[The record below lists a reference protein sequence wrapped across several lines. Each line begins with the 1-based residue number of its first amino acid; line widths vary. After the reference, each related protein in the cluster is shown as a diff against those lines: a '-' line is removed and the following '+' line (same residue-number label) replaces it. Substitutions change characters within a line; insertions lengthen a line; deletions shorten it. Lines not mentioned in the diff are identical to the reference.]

1 MQLSKLINRLEIT
14 NSITRHISEHSYTE
28 QTMLLLILSS
38 FRIVVLLPALKAKS
52 DYSLRRYQRVTG
64 LLHLQ
69 KWYQSTSTSEDNI
82 CGGNRA
88 STGLCWIVLVWHI
101 TEKWMILLLERMDLE
116 NNTAV
121 LPDHLYN
128 WLALVIATAKF
139 FSPNSFF
146 IAQQHEQK
154 FQQHRKAMIGYVVQI
169 FTKCRQT
176 AYDLFLFAD
185 DLHHLT
191 PFKMTESATVKNTWK
206 GKPIQD
212 LQCSSNRQKFKG
224 HTTFTI

>member
-1 MQLSKLINRLEIT
+1 
-14 NSITRHISEHSYTE
+14 
-28 QTMLLLILSS
+28 
-38 FRIVVLLPALKAKS
+38 
-52 DYSLRRYQRVTG
+52 
-64 LLHLQ
+64 
-69 KWYQSTSTSEDNI
+69 
-82 CGGNRA
+82 
-88 STGLCWIVLVWHI
+88 
-101 TEKWMILLLERMDLE
+101 
-116 NNTAV
+116 
-121 LPDHLYN
+121 
-128 WLALVIATAKF
+128 
-139 FSPNSFF
+139 
-146 IAQQHEQK
+146 
-154 FQQHRKAMIGYVVQI
+154 MIGYVVQI